1 MRDYVERSSEPRGRT
16 DYLWR
21 VVPCLQSAKTFSQA
35 DRLTAAEICGAECSW
50 RSRHRK
56 QGRLSEP
63 ASLPTTDKTK
73 WVKRLRGLTKD
84 IRLRI
89 RHRRNSSFIELRVI
103 RHQTVLQLYTACT
116 TKDRSYVECQRP
128 TSRARL
134 TCGQVLRSGFFS
146 PPNHLSA
153 DEIASD

>member
-1 MRDYVERSSEPRGRT
+1 VHLYLCEEEFDVHSRCYNFVHYSRGASRARELIDSGNEPRVTQFGG
-16 DYLWR
+16 LG
-21 VVPCLQSAKTFSQA
+21 
-35 DRLTAAEICGAECSW
+35 DRE
-50 RSRHRK
+50 RK
-56 QGRLSEP
+56 DIKDPGP
-63 ASLPTTDKTK
+63 ASLPTTEDLK
-73 WVKRLRGLTKD
+73 WVRRLRSLTKD